1 MSDNSKKKNIDLK
14 ILHIGDS
21 NVGKTTLLLKYLKG
35 EFIMNL
41 DITWRGVNLFRKM
54 IEINKPSQEPIN
66 YYINIWDIAGSEYY
80 LDFFS
85 LITEPMNAIIIQ
97 VNSGKADDIEY
108 SINKWIKIIENFVSS
123 DFLKF
128 LLIIDKKNEK
138 ILDHEMYN
146 LIQKFNISKFFVI
159 DAKNTE
165 QVNKAFEQIFNS
177 IIDRKK

>member
-1 MSDNSKKKNIDLK
+1 MSDNGKKKSIDLK

-54 IEINKPSQEPIN
+54 IEINRPSDELIN
-66 YYINIWDIAGSEYY
+66 YFINIWDIAGSDYY

-97 VNSGKADDIEY
+97 VNAGKADDIEY
-108 SINKWIKIIENFVSS
+108 SVSKWIKIIENFVSS

-128 LLIIDKKNEK
+128 LLIIDKENEK
-138 ILDHEMYN
+138 IIDHEMYN
-146 LIQKFNISKFFVI
+146 LIQKFKIAKFFLI
-159 DAKNTE
+159 DAKNTD
-165 QVNKAFEQIFNS
+165 QVNKAFEQIFDS
-177 IIDRKK
+177 IIAQNQ